1 MSKKGLVVLVLTLVL
16 AAVFP
21 VCAAASNDSLRAALL
36 EALDRGALPAKL
48 RGGTFA
54 YPDPAIRRLA
64 VRVLEVAG
72 NPRDVANLA
81 RFVQDRDPSVQYE
94 VMIAAARI
102 GKPAANLI
110 RGGLISNSPL
120 VRDGAVWAAAQ
131 LGEELAAP
139 LVEALGK
146 EKAGPVLELGLANL
160 WRLPAGSWETL
171 AVQHAGD
178 KDPLLRR
185 AAAYSLA
192 RSGAAPVRPALRR
205 LAADDE
211 PVIRATAIRGLAR
224 GVLVDADRTVVRRAL
239 GDPDWRVRAA
249 ACGVLAVDRVALPSG
264 ARPALLDCVRSNR
277 ASLRVEA
284 IRALGAHT
292 EVPDE
297 GELAAAVEG
306 PEPWPASQ
314 GLAAMARRGMSG
326 VVERIGSWLA
336 SKERW
341 RRRAAAAA
349 VPWVDGKP
357 GKALEAR
364 VLAGDDGSVLSWLE
378 ASDSANRLP
387 EPRQLRSLLVRKD
400 PAVRSQAL
408 DLLARQKAAP
418 SPAALLR
425 LAKSWAGDTVG
436 DARVTAYRLA
446 LEGSPTEGRQEVL
459 STALKDP
466 DWAVQAQLVWAAR
479 RLGLQATLAPREAR
493 HNARWYADLVE
504 WMKEPHW
511 IDLVTVRG
519 TLRLKLD
526 TRHAP
531 ITAREVWNLA
541 GEGFYD
547 GLTFHRVVPN
557 FVIQGGDPRGDGWG
571 GPGFVLADE
580 VSLMPFDS
588 WRAGIATSGPDTG
601 GCQIFVTL
609 MPADHLTG
617 HYTNF
622 AELVRGR
629 HVAERIQV
637 GDVIRKV
644 ETASGTEPPPPVPY
658 LVGRLRWK
666 ELEAVPGW
674 KESYESYRPQPE
686 AIEQLRTATGSYRII
701 TVLGSWCSD
710 SEREVPR
717 LKKVLDAVGGDRFA
731 LDLIGVDR
739 TLVVER
745 GLLPEGVVPGRK
757 VERVPTIVVLDA
769 DGQELGRVVETAE
782 MPLEQLLVDFLAP
795 VEGW

>member
-1 MSKKGLVVLVLTLVL
+1 MSKNGLVVFVLTLVL
-16 AAVFP
+16 AAVSP

-36 EALDRGALPAKL
+36 EALDTGALPAKL

-54 YPDPAIRRLA
+54 YPDPGIRRLA
-64 VRVLEVAG
+64 IRVLEVAG

-110 RGGLISNSPL
+110 RGGLASSSPL

-131 LGEELAAP
+131 LGEELGGP
-139 LVEALGK
+139 LVEALRK
-146 EKAGPVLELGLANL
+146 EKAGPVLEVGLANL
-160 WRLPAGSWETL
+160 WRLPAGSWESL

-192 RSGAAPVRPALRR
+192 RSGAAPVRPLRR
-205 LAADDE
+205 LAADAE
-211 PVIRATAIRGLAR
+211 PVIRATALRGLVR
-224 GVLVDADRTVVRRAL
+224 GVLVDADRAVVLRAL

-249 ACGVLAVDRVALPSG
+249 ACGVLAADRRAVPPQRRAALV
-264 ARPALLDCVRSNR
+264 DCVRSSWP
-277 ASLRVEA
+277 ALRVEA
-284 IRALGAHT
+284 IRALGAHA

-314 GLAAMARRGMSG
+314 ALAAMARRGMSG
-326 VVERIGSWLA
+326 VVERIGTWLA
-336 SKERW
+336 SKDRW

-357 GKALEAR
+357 GNALEAR
-364 VLAGDDGSVLSWLE
+364 VLAGDDGTILAWLE
-378 ASDSANRLP
+378 ASDSASRLP
-387 EPRQLRSLLVRKD
+387 APQQLRSLLVRKD
-400 PAVRSQAL
+400 PAVRAQAL
-408 DLLARQKAAP
+408 DLLARREAVP
-418 SPAALLR
+418 SPAALLK
-425 LAKSWAGDTVG
+425 LAKSWAGDTLP
-436 DARVTAYRLA
+436 DARATAFKLA
-446 LEGSPTEGRQEVL
+446 LEGSPAEGRQEVL

-479 RLGLQATLAPREAR
+479 RLGLEAVLPPREAR
-493 HNARWYADLVE
+493 HNARWYTDLAE

-541 GEGFYD
+541 REGFYD

-571 GPGFVLADE
+571 GPGFGLADE

-601 GCQIFVTL
+601 GCQVFVTL

-622 AELVRGR
+622 AELVRG
-629 HVAERIQV
+629 HNVAERIQV

-644 ETASGTEPPPPVPY
+644 ETASGSEPPPPVPY
-658 LVGRLRWK
+658 LVGKLSWK
-666 ELEAVPGW
+666 DLETVPGW
-674 KESYESYRPQPE
+674 KESYESYTPDPG
-686 AIEQLRTATGSYRII
+686 AIKELRAATGSYRIV

-717 LKKVLDAVGGDRFA
+717 LRKILDTVGGDHFK
-731 LDLIGVDR
+731 LDLVGVDH
-739 TLVVER
+739 TLVVDRGLIHE
-745 GLLPEGVVPGRK
+745 GLLPNRK
-757 VERVPTIVVLDA
+757 AERVPTIVVLDA

-782 MPLEQLLVDFLAP
+782 MPLEKLIVEFLAP